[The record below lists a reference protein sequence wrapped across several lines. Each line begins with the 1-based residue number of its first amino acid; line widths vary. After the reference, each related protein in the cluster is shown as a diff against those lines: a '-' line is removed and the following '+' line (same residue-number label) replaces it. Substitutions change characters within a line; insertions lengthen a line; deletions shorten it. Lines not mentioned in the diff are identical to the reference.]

1 MKQDIIHKH
10 LVCIVLNFSTPF
22 VLLQA
27 NEGPVKE
34 SGQPEAQRAAGK
46 EPKHSADGGGQE
58 ARGQS
63 ERNFPAD

>member
-1 MKQDIIHKH
+1 M
-10 LVCIVLNFSTPF
+10 F
-22 VLLQA
+22 LQA

-34 SGQPEAQRAAGK
+34 SGQPEAQRAAGE

-58 ARGQS
+58 ERGQP